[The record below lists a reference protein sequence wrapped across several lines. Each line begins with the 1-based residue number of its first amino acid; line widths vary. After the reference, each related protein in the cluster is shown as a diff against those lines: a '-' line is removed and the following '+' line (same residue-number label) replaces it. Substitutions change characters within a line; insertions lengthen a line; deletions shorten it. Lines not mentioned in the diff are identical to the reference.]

1 MTGSGE
7 HSSGPARLR
16 LIGGL
21 LGIALLCLATVP
33 ALRAAPAGAGVE
45 PRIVEQQEF
54 SVIGIQART
63 SNAREVTGGGAIP
76 KQWDRFVKEGIA
88 DKIPNKADSTI
99 YAVYTDYASDHNGE
113 YDFIIGMKVSSVSG
127 IPPGMV
133 AKKVPSGR
141 YAVIT
146 SAQGPVAQVVPKA
159 WQQVWSLE
167 DNKQLGGARAYKAD
181 FELYDQ
187 RSQNPQ
193 DSQVDLYVGLK

>member
-1 MTGSGE
+1 MIGSGE
-7 HSSGPARLR
+7 HSSGSSRLR
-16 LIGGL
+16 LIAGL
-21 LGIALLCLATVP
+21 PALTLLCLATVL
-33 ALRAAPAGAGVE
+33 ALRAAPAGAAVE
-45 PRIVEQQEF
+45 PKIVEQPEF

-76 KQWDRFVKEGIA
+76 KQWDKFFKEGIA
-88 DKIPNKADSTI
+88 DKIPNKVDSTT
-99 YAVYTDYASDHNGE
+99 YAVYTDYASDRNGE
-113 YDFIIGMKVSSVSG
+113 YDFIIGMKVSSVSDV
-127 IPPGMV
+127 PPGMV
-133 AKKVPSGR
+133 AKKIPSGR
-141 YAVIT
+141 LAVIT

-167 DNKQLGGARAYKAD
+167 DNKQLGGVRAYKAD